1 MLQLI
6 IGARRPRARGKGPPL
21 AADLGTSAM
30 PRIDV
35 EPTATA
41 QWRSLVQR
49 AGAACETRLDEPVE
63 AYLVFMLMRFAERTE
78 LGARALA
85 LEFLEALQQSI
96 SASADRLRDTGDECL
111 LVCGLF
117 PQRVR
122 RRRVPLRY
130 YVDLGRGAYGTLAR
144 HGAESDA
151 EPFGA
156 LASEFLC
163 LMEVLQAMRG
173 DGAEQ
178 LLTPI
183 EAAELA
189 RDTGS
194 RRAWDRVSP
203 SDGFLA
209 PDPGHQRRH

>member
-1 MLQLI
+1 
-6 IGARRPRARGKGPPL
+6 
-21 AADLGTSAM
+21 M
-30 PRIDV
+30 PRIDL

-41 QWRSLVQR
+41 HWRSLVRR

-78 LGARALA
+78 LGARTLA

-96 SASADRLRDTGDECL
+96 SASVDRLRDTGDECL

-122 RRRVPLRY
+122 RRRVPLSY
-130 YVDLGRGAYGTLAR
+130 YVRLGRGAYGTLAL

-156 LASEFLC
+156 LASEFVQ

-173 DGAEQ
+173 EK

-194 RRAWDRVSP
+194 RKAWERVRP

-209 PDPGHQRRH
+209 PDSGNRRRH

>member
-1 MLQLI
+1 M
-6 IGARRPRARGKGPPL
+6 A
-21 AADLGTSAM
+21 
-30 PRIDV
+30 RIDV

-41 QWRSLVQR
+41 QWRSLVRR

-63 AYLVFMLMRFAERTE
+63 AYLVFMLMRFVHRTE
-78 LGARALA
+78 VGARALA
-85 LEFLEALQQSI
+85 LDFLEALQQSI
-96 SASADRLRDTGDECL
+96 TASADRLRDTGDECL

-122 RRRVPLRY
+122 RRRVPLSY

-156 LASEFLC
+156 LASEFLR
-163 LMEVLQAMRG
+163 LMDVLQAMRG
-173 DGAEQ
+173 DDRER
-178 LLTPI
+178 LLSPV

-189 RDTGS
+189 QHSGS
-194 RRAWDRVSP
+194 HRAWDRVRPADS
-203 SDGFLA
+203 FLA
-209 PDPGHQRRH
+209 PDPGHRRRH

>member
-1 MLQLI
+1 
-6 IGARRPRARGKGPPL
+6 
-21 AADLGTSAM
+21 M
-30 PRIDV
+30 PGIEV
-35 EPTATA
+35 EPTAVA
-41 QWRSLVQR
+41 QWQTLVRR
-49 AGAACETRLDEPVE
+49 AGAACDMRLDEPVE
-63 AYLVFMLMRFAERTE
+63 AYLVFMLMRFSDRTE
-78 LGARALA
+78 VGARALA
-85 LEFLEALQQSI
+85 LEFLQALQQSI
-96 SASADRLRDTGDECL
+96 GASVDRLRDTGDECL

-122 RRRVPLRY
+122 RRRVPLSY

-151 EPFGA
+151 EPFGV
-156 LASEFLC
+156 LASQFPR

-173 DGAEQ
+173 EGAEP
-178 LLTPI
+178 LLSPI

-209 PDPGHQRRH
+209 PEPGGRRRH